1 MKQVGILGV
10 GEIGKSI
17 VQLYNLQETKLHLQ
31 DIGLDYHF
39 CEDAQLDF
47 VHVAI
52 PCVKRLDFVKAVKD
66 AIEGHGHPV
75 VIVHS
80 SVPPFTTMML
90 RTTGVRA
97 VHSPVRGTHLNL
109 TESLRRFEKYVG
121 ADDLEDG
128 TAALNELLS
137 LGIPARLVAGSKTSE
152 LAKLLDTT
160 YYGVCIAFH
169 SYAETLCKREDV
181 DFDVVMTQFNQSYNE
196 GYAKEKPQVR
206 RPVLVP
212 PVGEIG
218 GHCVVPNAKL
228 LQEQYGEHYLLT
240 WVQTLG
246 PKEKIDG

>member
-17 VQLYNLQETKLHLQ
+17 VQLYNLQETRLHLQ
-31 DIGLDYHF
+31 DVGMDYLF
-39 CEDAQLDF
+39 CEDAELDV

-52 PCVKRLDFVKAVKD
+52 PCTKQLDFVVAVKD
-66 AIEGHGHPV
+66 AITGHGRPV

-80 SVPPFTTMML
+80 TVPVFTTLML
-90 RTTGVRA
+90 RTAGLRA
-97 VHSPVRGTHLNL
+97 VHSPVRGTHPNL
-109 TESLRRFEKYVG
+109 SESLLRFEKLIG
-121 ADDLEDG
+121 SDDLDDG
-128 TAALNELLS
+128 LAAMNELLS

-169 SYAETLCKREDV
+169 SYAEALCKREDV
-181 DFDVVMTQFNQSYNE
+181 DFDVVMTQFNESYNE

-212 PVGEIG
+212 PAGEIG
-218 GHCVVPNAKL
+218 GHCVIPNAKL

-240 WVQTLG
+240 WAQTLG